1 METGF
6 RAGTVRDVRDLC
18 DMYGVTEADKRDY
31 LLDLARIG
39 KQHSRWNLY
48 EPPFSTYIELE
59 AAADSIHCHHSAIIP
74 GHVQTANYARAIL
87 DNWMVPAGPESVEER
102 VVDRLNRQRWF
113 SEPDPPEVSFI
124 IGEEALHRL
133 VGGPAVMRA
142 QLERLIEVAELPNVT
157 IRVIPYEAGAHLALD
172 DSFVIL
178 GLTAPMDSI
187 VYLETIFA
195 DLLFEHS
202 QDVEKY
208 QEAFARLG
216 NVAATE
222 EDSVARIAKIIRE
235 F

>member
-1 METGF
+1 M
-6 RAGTVRDVRDLC
+6 
-18 DMYGVTEADKRDY
+18 
-31 LLDLARIG
+31 
-39 KQHSRWNLY
+39 
-48 EPPFSTYIELE
+48 
-59 AAADSIHCHHSAIIP
+59 
-74 GHVQTANYARAIL
+74 
-87 DNWMVPAGPESVEER
+87 
-102 VVDRLNRQRWF
+102 
-113 SEPDPPEVSFI
+113 
-124 IGEEALHRL
+124 
-133 VGGPAVMRA
+133 
-142 QLERLIEVAELPNVT
+142 IEVAELPNVT